1 MHLPKITKILTG
13 EKKDSEYCWWTCS
26 AQYLGAFTAACF
38 IVSTLPRGEKPAVRT
53 LLQTNI
59 TKLKEWFI
67 IFTLFIGALPTNSQH
82 LPRPT
87 FSWHSVDFCER
98 GPIAVGSQRPRWL
111 RNSHYFQKM
120 CRIPTP
126 FFSASCKSAVH
137 CQRYQRGVGS
147 FFYAALVFTHASPQS
162 DHGRCKTLC
171 RAVFSPLC
179 A

>member
-13 EKKDSEYCWWTCS
+13 KKKDSEYCWWTCS
-26 AQYLGAFTAACF
+26 AQYFGAFTASCF
-38 IVSTLPRGEKPAVRT
+38 IVSTLPRGEKPAVST

-87 FSWHSVDFCER
+87 FSWHPVDFCERGCER

-126 FFSASCKSAVH
+126 FFLLPANRRCTASGTKEVSVL
-137 CQRYQRGVGS
+137 S
-147 FFYAALVFTHASPQS
+147 FTP
-162 DHGRCKTLC
+162 R
-171 RAVFSPLC
+171 
-179 A
+179 